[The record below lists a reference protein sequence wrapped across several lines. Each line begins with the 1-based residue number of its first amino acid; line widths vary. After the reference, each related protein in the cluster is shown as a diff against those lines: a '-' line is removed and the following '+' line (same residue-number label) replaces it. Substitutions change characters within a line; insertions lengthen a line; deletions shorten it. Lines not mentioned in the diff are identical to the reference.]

1 MSADSHTPDTMCPS
15 TPKSQAP
22 VAQRYKLSPPK
33 RVLPRPW
40 EEEPLGHRPAPI
52 TEALRLLT
60 SGANLSVLAD
70 RGRPFKGHADN
81 AQIRLRSTR
90 CLAEPARFPPHAEAE

>member
-15 TPKSQAP
+15 TPQSQEP

-60 SGANLSVLAD
+60 SGANLSVLAA

-90 CLAEPARFPPHAEAE
+90 CLAEPARFPPHAEAA